1 MMRNY
6 LLVNTIFEEELQVS
20 ESVFFVP
27 EVQIIVG
34 STASANNQHDQRSRE
49 NP

>member
-6 LLVNTIFEEELQVS
+6 LLVNTIFEDELQVS

-27 EVQIIVG
+27 EVQIIGG
-34 STASANNQHDQRSRE
+34 STASANNQHDQGSRE

>member
-6 LLVNTIFEEELQVS
+6 LLVNTIFEDELPVS

-34 STASANNQHDQRSRE
+34 SIANTNNQHDQRSRE